1 MNVQDDRIR
10 SVCEALTLSAI
21 GEHYPAL
28 AEEAAKQE
36 TSYVDFLE
44 QCLNAEQ
51 DERRRR
57 SQSVLTKL
65 AGFPI
70 IKTLD
75 DYDFK
80 FAAGA
85 PKKSVQTLKSLAF
98 VERNE
103 NVIFL
108 GPSGVGKTHLAIAL
122 GYLATQSGLKVRFI
136 TAADMVL
143 QLEKAQT
150 HGRLDTYIKRSL
162 LGPSILIIDEIG
174 YLPLQR
180 NQASLFFQVIA
191 KRYEHGSI
199 ILTSNLSFGQW
210 DSTFSGNAA
219 LTAAMLDRL
228 LHHAHVVQI
237 KGESY
242 RLKEQRKAGLLP
254 PKSEQINDC
263 LLYTSPSPRDGLLSR
278 MPSSA

>member
-10 SVCEALTLSAI
+10 TVCEALTLTAI
-21 GEHYPAL
+21 GENYPIL
-28 AEEAAKQE
+28 AEEAAKKE

-85 PKKSVQTLKSLAF
+85 PKKSVQTLQSLAF

-219 LTAAMLDRL
+219 LTAAMLDRI
-228 LHHAHVVQI
+228 LHHAHVIQI

-254 PKSEQINDC
+254 PKSEEISEKTD
-263 LLYTSPSPRDGLLSR
+263 
-278 MPSSA
+278 